1 MKTRAMI
8 LLFAIILVLSF
19 TGTALAADTTATVPV
34 TLTVSNEYR
43 AVNVTLP
50 ASLPVEVVN
59 GAVITADNA
68 KIINNSEVSKIR
80 VTSISLT
87 DGAYKVGNYENF
99 GGAHTIALNIN
110 GCPSV
115 GAGTMAIAN
124 SAFPVIE
131 AGGSLALTYCAKV
144 SADAPNADAVNA
156 ATVVFTISL
165 VD

>member
-1 MKTRAMI
+1 MKTRVTM
-8 LLFAIILVLSF
+8 LLLAAILVLSF

-59 GAVITADNA
+59 GVVITADNA

-80 VTSISLT
+80 VTSISLA
-87 DGAYKVGNYENF
+87 DGAYKVGDYENF

-115 GAGTMAIAN
+115 GAGAMTITN

-144 SADAPNADAVNA
+144 SADAPNAEAVNA
-156 ATVVFTISL
+156 AAVVFTISL